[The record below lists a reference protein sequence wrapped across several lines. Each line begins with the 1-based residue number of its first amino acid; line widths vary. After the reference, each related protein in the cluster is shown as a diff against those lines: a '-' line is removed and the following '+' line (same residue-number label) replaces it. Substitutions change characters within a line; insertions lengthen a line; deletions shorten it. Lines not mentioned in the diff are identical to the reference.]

1 MAGTSTVHT
10 SVLSDLAMVNARPI
24 IVVCSYH
31 ILRCGPSRPCC
42 ISPAHLAHLFA
53 RVLPAVWCCVV
64 LAAVDVIQRRGVD
77 AYAERAQPQ
86 DGITSPILSHGE
98 PPVSHSVPYTPPD
111 RCLACQT
118 FVRSALSAWLAG
130 ALLTDYCH
138 ADNQSAAAAKLNGVR
153 GACETV

>member
-1 MAGTSTVHT
+1 
-10 SVLSDLAMVNARPI
+10 VLSDLAMVNARPI

-31 ILRCGPSRPCC
+31 ILRCGPCC
-42 ISPAHLAHLFA
+42 ISPAHLAHLLA

-111 RCLACQT
+111 ALP
-118 FVRSALSAWLAG
+118 VRRLFGLLSAWLAGWLAG